1 MMLCCYDCEYN
12 MYTVC
17 ILYVSYYCIRNMY
30 TVVEYSDFGIR
41 GHNYE
46 GKHIHVNIIISV
58 SAVV

>member
-1 MMLCCYDCEYN
+1 MIV
-12 MYTVC
+12 TIIC
-17 ILYVSYYCIRNMY
+17 ILYVYYIHDTICSMY